1 MPVRGGMVVNELQKE
16 EILKLPLSIRNWI
29 LLRHYLEE
37 TWDTDVFCKTVDDY
51 YEEMPLFEVSKL
63 YYAAESRLNDADFQ
77 KVLNHLFKAKYRIS
91 FQEKPIS
98 AIGNCDKY

>member
-1 MPVRGGMVVNELQKE
+1 MNELQKE
-16 EILKLPLSIRNWI
+16 EILKLPVSIRNWI

-37 TWDTDVFCKTVDDY
+37 TWDTDVFCKIVDDY

-63 YYAAESRLNDADFQ
+63 YYAAENWLNEADFQ

-91 FQEKPIS
+91 FQEKPILS
-98 AIGNCDKY
+98 IGNCNKY